1 MAMPFYTQDLSAKN
15 MPLLG
20 LNSTARNGIV
30 TDTTGIVTSL
40 PNQTM
45 VSSFPSLLLSG
56 SSFSTGINATMKWG
70 WGPKRTDLA
79 PPIPTSAFISLGIKN
94 KVCILMVAVVGAVN
108 LVIE

>member
-1 MAMPFYTQDLSAKN
+1 MESNLTTSCTTMVEVPWTTVTKTSTAIETITICKNRTSTPTILSSTTFSITVDGEAMAMPFYTQDLSAKT

-45 VSSFPSLLLSG
+45 RF
-56 SSFSTGINATMKWG
+56 
-70 WGPKRTDLA
+70 
-79 PPIPTSAFISLGIKN
+79 
-94 KVCILMVAVVGAVN
+94 
-108 LVIE
+108 LVQ